1 MPASMWRGRHRNIL
15 LAILVQVPL
24 LLALGLYEGTESVT
38 GAEIPATPTWMRRR
52 HDRGRRRNCG
62 AGELAATRAPDADRP
77 RGVSA

>member
-38 GAEIPATPTWMRRR
+38 GAEIPRRR
-52 HDRGRRRNCG
+52 RGCS
-62 AGELAATRAPDADRP
+62 AA
-77 RGVSA
+77 